1 MTRGETLRA
10 LRIHL
15 DLSIGEAARALGVS
29 TVHYSAAEDNR
40 GAELSAL
47 QLAEVQLRRASAGK
61 HLPELAR
68 TYSEINIQLGKSD
81 AIVLRRR
88 YAKGGEGEYAQ
99 GVSDVLAWLLGC
111 PGETSFS
118 REAMR

>member
-10 LRIHL
+10 LRMEL

-29 TVHYSAAEDNR
+29 TIHFSAAENNR

-47 QLAEVQLRRASAGK
+47 QLAEVVLRRASAGK

-68 TYSEINIQLGKSD
+68 TFREINIRLARAD
-81 AIVLRRR
+81 AMTLKRG
-88 YAKGGEGEYAQ
+88 APADDKQYAQ
-99 GVSDVLAWLLGC
+99 GVADVLAWLLGC
-111 PGETSFS
+111 SGETAFS